1 MLLNASHEFIR
12 YISSVT
18 SRLWMVPF
26 LESKANRSMSGS
38 HPDGSDNGFFR
49 CPVQEED
56 SAASIIIR
64 GKKIPAKLQDKSIDG
79 FSVLIEPKHVRKLRV
94 GPQWILKSGGEV
106 TEVWAQ
112 WMFNAPDGRVQLGLR
127 RLRDLT
133 PQPKG
138 LLVPDTPL
146 LPKTHD
152 EPRSIFSCGR
162 SHRVLGLIAARH
174 RRSTRNLRKNSNRA
188 PNIYQSRQGWHA

>member
-1 MLLNASHEFIR
+1 
-12 YISSVT
+12 
-18 SRLWMVPF
+18 
-26 LESKANRSMSGS
+26 MSGS
-38 HPDGSDNGFFR
+38 HPDGSDSGFFR

-106 TEVWAQ
+106 SEVWAQ

-133 PQPKG
+133 PQPKESWFPT
-138 LLVPDTPL
+138 LLCYRKHTTNPEVFL
-146 LPKTHD
+146 AAA
-152 EPRSIFSCGR
+152 
-162 SHRVLGLIAARH
+162 VLIAFLALSLPGIGDQLGTSGKIQTGLQILTEVVKVGIRD
-174 RRSTRNLRKNSNRA
+174 L
-188 PNIYQSRQGWHA
+188 W